1 MKTQNTTHIIE
12 ALTAKGFTP
21 EVTKVVKNGVTLTG
35 IINKPENATCCP
47 TVYIDGLDD
56 DEAIRACE
64 KGFTMAVP
72 KELEIDFGEIFDNP
86 DTTKFKA
93 RLFGKGKSGSNLVK
107 PFLDLEICVV
117 YDLGGASFKISKQN
131 AEKMGINEQE
141 LFLTALENSYA
152 DCKTDNIG
160 LMLKKMGFDLGM
172 DVDEAMQFLPPMTVI
187 TTNSLYGGAIHL
199 TNTKKLKELADKL
212 NDDLYILPSSLHEL
226 IAVPVSLGEV
236 EQLRQMVSEVNQT
249 EVSETEL
256 LSYSVYRFNRDTE
269 TVTLA

>member
-1 MKTQNTTHIIE
+1 MKNTTHIIE
-12 ALTAKGFTP
+12 ALTAKGFNP
-21 EVTKVVKNGVTLTG
+21 EVTEVIKNGVTLTG

-64 KGFTMAVP
+64 KGFTMAIP
-72 KELEIDFGEIFDNP
+72 KALETDIGEIFDNP

-131 AEKMGINEQE
+131 AEKMGISEQN

-152 DCKTDNIG
+152 DFKTDNIG

-172 DVDEAMQFLPPMTVI
+172 DFDEAMLPPMTVI
-187 TTNSLYGGAIHL
+187 TTNSLYCGAIHL

-226 IAVPVSLGEV
+226 IAVPVSLGKV

-269 TVTLA
+269 KVTLA